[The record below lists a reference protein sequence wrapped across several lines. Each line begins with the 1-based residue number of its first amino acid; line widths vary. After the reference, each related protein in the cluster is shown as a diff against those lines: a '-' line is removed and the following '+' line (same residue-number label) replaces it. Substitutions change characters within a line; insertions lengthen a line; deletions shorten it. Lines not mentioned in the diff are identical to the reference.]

1 MNDRIAILGLGYVGL
16 PLATEFAKKFKVL
29 GYDSD
34 PKRVNELNLLIDK
47 TKQVDPSKLKN
58 SLKRKLVL
66 SSNENMLKDFNV
78 YISTVPTPVS
88 AKKKPDLTYLI
99 SVSKTI
105 GKYLKKGDLVIYEST
120 VYPGCTEEE
129 CIPVLEKSSGLTF
142 NKDFFCGYSPERIN
156 PNDKKH
162 TIKNIVKITSG
173 SNKKTALFVDNLYK
187 KIIKSG
193 THCTSSIKIAEA
205 AKVIEN
211 SQRDINIAFVNEL
224 AKICSLLK
232 IDTLDVLE
240 AASSKW
246 NFLNFKPGLV
256 GGHCIGV
263 DPYYLTYKAQS
274 VGYHPEIILA
284 GRRLND
290 GMGAYI
296 SVQLVKAMLKKLI
309 HVQDSRV
316 LVMGLTFKEDCPDHR
331 IINCAF
337 KLHEE
342 NLDKQLVLVSKDTNM
357 RLKARSLGLL
367 AEDYTTDAI
376 EDVSHIYP
384 GSRLIEDVSSA
395 EIDMIYD
402 ADGVDFNDLK
412 SIKKPIPN
420 ENYILR
426 NGQKSVLAYFDPF
439 EKKITQINNLNA
451 YGITPRNAEQ
461 SFALNMLLDERIQ
474 LVTLSGKAGTGKTLL
489 ALACALE
496 KRKRFRKIF
505 LARPIVP
512 LSNKDLGFL
521 PGDIHSKLDPYMQ
534 PLFDNLSVI
543 RHQFKSNEKRAQRI
557 NEMLEEEKLLITP
570 LAYIRGRSL
579 QKSFFIV
586 DEAQNLTPHEIKTII
601 TRAGEGT
608 KVVFTGDIHQIDHP
622 YLDKKSNGLTY
633 LISRMKGQN
642 VFAHITLEKG
652 ERSDLA
658 ELASNLL

>member
-1 MNDRIAILGLGYVGL
+1 MANTSKKIFVLDTNVILHD
-16 PLATEFAKKFKVL
+16 ATCIQNFEDNEVVIPISVLEELDQFKRGNEQIHYNAREFL
-29 GYDSD
+29 RLLDELSIDSNS
-34 PKRVNELNLLIDK
+34 NELI
-47 TKQVDPSKLKN
+47 Q
-58 SLKRKLVL
+58 
-66 SSNENMLKDFNV
+66 
-78 YISTVPTPVS
+78 
-88 AKKKPDLTYLI
+88 PD
-99 SVSKTI
+99 
-105 GKYLKKGDLVIYEST
+105 GKIKVVVNHNWHPDV
-120 VYPGCTEEE
+120 
-129 CIPVLEKSSGLTF
+129 EK
-142 NKDFFCGYSPERIN
+142 
-156 PNDKKH
+156 
-162 TIKNIVKITSG
+162 
-173 SNKKTALFVDNLYK
+173 
-187 KIIKSG
+187 
-193 THCTSSIKIAEA
+193 
-205 AKVIEN
+205 
-211 SQRDINIAFVNEL
+211 
-224 AKICSLLK
+224 
-232 IDTLDVLE
+232 
-240 AASSKW
+240 
-246 NFLNFKPGLV
+246 
-256 GGHCIGV
+256 
-263 DPYYLTYKAQS
+263 
-274 VGYHPEIILA
+274 
-284 GRRLND
+284 
-290 GMGAYI
+290 
-296 SVQLVKAMLKKLI
+296 
-309 HVQDSRV
+309 
-316 LVMGLTFKEDCPDHR
+316 TFKEDCPDHR

-357 RLKARSLGLL
+357 RLKARSLGLM
-367 AEDYTTDAI
+367 AEDYTTDTI
-376 EDVSHIYP
+376 EDVNHIYP
-384 GSRLIEDVSSA
+384 GNRLIENVSSE
-395 EIDMIYD
+395 EIDMIYN
-402 ADGVDFNDLK
+402 ADGVDFKNLE
-412 SIKKPIPN
+412 SIQKPVPN

-439 EKKITQINNLNA
+439 EKEITQINNLNA

-633 LISRMKGQN
+633 LISRMKGQS